1 MSERKNIENISREI
15 QTRVE
20 KEILDLT
27 RKAGIYCRVFSRV
40 KTVSSIKKKM
50 TPTRYNA
57 NHKMQDL
64 LGVRIIFYFHEDVD
78 IFKRYLQYHFKYT
91 YDSESTTLSDIKND
105 EVLLKSIK
113 GGLRDKLFMPT
124 RLNVVFR
131 GDEYLK
137 AKFDELFAELK
148 TEEVEIA
155 FIDYTFEVQFR
166 TVLSEGWHEVEHDMR
181 YKCKDDWENMLDES
195 RMLNGIYA
203 TLETNE
209 HTMAMLFTN
218 MARKYYRHKNWEA
231 MVRTIVRLHI
241 IDSHISSD
249 IRKHLEPYNSSIARG
264 ILNVKRENLIR
275 ALLLCPEDIPLTM
288 DNIIL
293 MINQMQKSEIR
304 NSLIKEY
311 AHDNASAIYNMNRA
325 DVVGQLIKEEQA
337 TMAAQNIVISPTQ
350 TQMGIP
356 ISIISLKPEV
366 VNVPTQFFIDEYT
379 GRIEKKEIVV
389 IDLDDIKTLNEKLTM
404 KYIAPLFLNEFSR
417 PVNFIWGA
425 LKNPESPEVLAFKEQ
440 IRKGIK
446 KKLKLKGSSSVPNSV
461 PELRIRQIPTTIW
474 YEVAL
479 EDNIFN

>member
-1 MSERKNIENISREI
+1 MSESKNIENISREI
-15 QTRVE
+15 QTYVE
-20 KEILDLT
+20 NDILALT
-27 RKAGIYCRVFSRV
+27 KKAGIYCRVFSRV
-40 KTVSSIKKKM
+40 KAINSIKKKM
-50 TPTRYNA
+50 SPTRYNA

-78 IFKRYLQYHFKYT
+78 IFKRYLQHHFKYT

-137 AKFDELFAELK
+137 SKFDELFVELK
-148 TEEVEIA
+148 TEEVEVE
-155 FIDYTFEVQFR
+155 FIDYTFEVQLR

-181 YKCKDDWENMLDES
+181 YKCKGDWEDMVDES

-218 MARKYYRHKNWEA
+218 MARKYFRQKNWEA

-249 IRKHLEPYNSSIARG
+249 IRRHLEPYNSGIARA
-264 ILNVKRENLIR
+264 ILNVKREYLIR
-275 ALLLCPEDIPLTM
+275 ALLLCQEDLPLTM

-293 MINQMQKSEIR
+293 MINQIQKSEIR

-311 AHDNASAIYNMNRA
+311 AHNNASAIYNMSRA

-337 TMAAQNIVISPTQ
+337 RMAAQNIVISPAQ
-350 TQMGIP
+350 TLMGSP

-366 VNVPTQFFIDEYT
+366 VNVPTQFFIDEYMR
-379 GRIEKKEIVV
+379 RIGKNEIVV

-404 KYIAPLFLNEFSR
+404 KYIAPLFLNEFSK
-417 PVNFIWGA
+417 PVNFIWDA
-425 LKNPESPEVLAFKEQ
+425 LKNPASPEVIAFKEQ

-446 KKLKLKGSSSVPNSV
+446 KKLKFKGNNTVPNSV

-474 YEVAL
+474 YEVAM